1 MKTLKLLVSPAAL
14 CIWAICICVGFSVAG
29 SNASRTVTF
38 SQETKYGY
46 AKASFPIH
54 MQRRDEALFNLLTAR
69 ARMEMAEF
77 LKGAEQDAAA
87 RPREGQEG
95 EAPAWTPYSQSSG
108 FIEQFRTMRFV
119 SYLEAASIVQGGGQP
134 VTGFRTVNFDKEAG
148 RELMLGDILEGA
160 TDRSKALE
168 ALAAYV
174 RADLKDRTGEEGE
187 EESEALLDLTRP
199 DLGVYERFTLCRS
212 TKLGNAA
219 GLTFHF
225 PPAISGPYAGSD
237 FHVTVP
243 YTVFAK
249 FLKPG
254 MKALF
259 SGEPRQAPVTLASAG
274 I

>member
-1 MKTLKLLVSPAAL
+1 
-14 CIWAICICVGFSVAG
+14 VGFSVAG
-29 SNASRTVTF
+29 AGASRTVTF
-38 SQETKYGY
+38 SQETKFGY
-46 AKASFPIH
+46 ARASFPIH
-54 MQRRDEALFNLLTAR
+54 MRRWDEPLFNLLTAR
-69 ARMEMAEF
+69 AKTEMAEF

-87 RPREGQEG
+87 RPREEG
-95 EAPAWTPYSQSSG
+95 EPPAFRPYSQSSS

-119 SYLEAASIVQGGGQP
+119 SYLEAASIVQSGGQP

-160 TDRSKALE
+160 ADRSRTLE

-174 RADLKDRTGEEGE
+174 RADLKDRTGEDGDEA
-187 EESEALLDLTRP
+187 SDALLDLSRP
-199 DLGVYERFTLCRS
+199 DLGVYERFTLCPS
-212 TKLGNAA
+212 AKLGTAA

-225 PPAISGPYAGSD
+225 APAISGPYAGND

-249 FLKPG
+249 FIKPG

-259 SGEPRQAPVTLASAG
+259 SGEPRQAPVSLAGAG